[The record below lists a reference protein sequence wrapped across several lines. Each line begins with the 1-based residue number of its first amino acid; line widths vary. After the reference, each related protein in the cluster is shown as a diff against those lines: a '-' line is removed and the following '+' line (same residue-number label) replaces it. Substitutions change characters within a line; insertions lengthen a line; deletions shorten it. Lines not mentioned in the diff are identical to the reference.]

1 MTQSHL
7 YISAATRSGKLFPLL
22 LTGMFVLF
30 FAVILRAGQPVAP
43 PSWTVD
49 PGAYQFNMSIIAR
62 VQYLGVPTNASGNI
76 VGVFVGNELRGVAT
90 PVDVSGN
97 MFYFITVYSNVASGE
112 NLKFKVYYQP
122 NDAVYTSIQSLPFT
136 TNALVGDIPS
146 PYWIMV
152 DNTTDLPP
160 QLTTIPND

>member
-1 MTQSHL
+1 
-7 YISAATRSGKLFPLL
+7 
-22 LTGMFVLF
+22 
-30 FAVILRAGQPVAP
+30 
-43 PSWTVD
+43 
-49 PGAYQFNMSIIAR
+49 
-62 VQYLGVPTNASGNI
+62 
-76 VGVFVGNELRGVAT
+76 
-90 PVDVSGN
+90 

-160 QLTTIPND
+160 PADNHTQRHHTRGDTIRND